1 MINIIN
7 KLISMTNIQ
16 IKYNGHEFTF
26 VENKTNFVNIK
37 SNFHHSI
44 YKKLGLQYDKYE
56 LIHNNITLKDDTV
69 IDMIYLNID
78 TLCLD
83 IKINNEFDCMYS
95 ILKSND
101 DCEEDN
107 CYLCGI
113 PTKNRD
119 VCSFCN

>member
-1 MINIIN
+1 MI
-7 KLISMTNIQ
+7 NIQ
-16 IKYNGHEFTF
+16 IKFNGHEFTF

-37 SNFHHSI
+37 LYFHHSI
-44 YKKLGLQYDKYE
+44 YKKFGFHYDNYE
-56 LIHNNITLKDDTV
+56 LIHNNMTIKDET
-69 IDMIYLNID
+69 IINMIYLNID

-83 IKINNEFDCMYS
+83 IKINSELECMDF

-101 DCEEDN
+101 GCEIDN

-113 PTKNRD
+113 PTKNCD